1 MRVIFII
8 SALLLSMTTVTSGR
22 EREDLLQKEYAKP
35 GVAESFKPGGEW
47 FPYPDYS
54 DRKAWESILYEVDR
68 KPLVERAEQALD
80 YKWQA
85 FTASS
90 YLEYERSG
98 DRSEMESYFYG
109 NRRAIQALV
118 VGELLEGK
126 GRFIPQLI
134 NGLWFSC
141 QQFSW
146 VLSAHQNRQRSK
158 RSLPDD
164 REHFIDHGS
173 ASYGAAVAIAYHFF
187 HEEFDKVDPSI
198 SYAIRAAI
206 KKHILDPYL
215 DPEELEANRWL
226 ALAEHN
232 PDGLVNNWTPW
243 CNSDVMLAY
252 LLVEEDPDRLRKAVH
267 QSVRS
272 VEEFLEYTTTD
283 GACEEGPAYWAQ
295 AAGRLYDYLQIMY
308 DASGGKFDVLKTD
321 RIKESGEF
329 ICRAWV
335 GDGYVVNFADASARN
350 GINVDLVW
358 AYAEAAGSLEMK
370 SLAHY
375 FMGNDRHR
383 RFYVPRVPTDELYRG
398 LHAIRGRKKMRE
410 EVSRL
415 NDSAEYSET
424 KSGLVKAIPVGTWYP
439 QTELAYM
446 RNGNDWFLAAK
457 GGHNNESHNHNDVG
471 TCVLYIRKIP
481 VLVDAGVGVY
491 TRQTFSSE
499 RYTLWPMNS
508 PYHNLLSPNGGEQ
521 PDGRKYRS
529 ADCVCEL
536 EKGTFSVRLD
546 KAYSAEASLKSL
558 VRSYKLFPSPTSEKP
573 LVSKCG
579 NLYVPGENMLVDQA
593 RPALTITDTWSLSE
607 RKTSDVEHL
616 MVKADVVLPGEE
628 YDGYKVRRGELLL
641 LCDKGLVVK
650 VTYSSSLK
658 ASCEKIELSDKRLR
672 YAWGDALTRIS
683 LTSAPDAPLKGTYK
697 IVLTEFK

>member
-1 MRVIFII
+1 MKII
-8 SALLLSMTTVTSGR
+8 LFVFALILSMPIITGR
-22 EREDLLQKEYAKP
+22 ERENILQKEFAKP

-47 FPYPDYS
+47 FPYPAYA
-54 DRKAWESILYEVDR
+54 DRTAWESIIYEADK
-68 KPLVERAEQALD
+68 KPLIERAEKALD

-146 VLSAHQNRQRSK
+146 VLSAHQNRQRSA

-198 SYAIRAAI
+198 SYTIRAAI
-206 KKHILDPYL
+206 RKHILDPYM
-215 DPEELEANRWL
+215 DPMELEANRWL
-226 ALAEHN
+226 ALAQN
-232 PDGLVNNWTPW
+232 NTDGFVNNWTPW

-252 LLVEEDPDRLRKAVH
+252 LLVEEDDDRLRMAVH

-283 GACEEGPAYWAQ
+283 GACEEGPAYWSQ

-308 DASGGKFDVLKTD
+308 DASGGMFDLLKND
-321 RIKESGEF
+321 RIKESGEY
-329 ICRAWV
+329 ICRAWI

-350 GINVDLVW
+350 GINVNLVW
-358 AYAEAAGSLEMK
+358 SYAEAVGSAEMK
-370 SLAHY
+370 SFAHY
-375 FMGNDRHR
+375 LMGNDKHG
-383 RFYVPRVPTDELYRG
+383 RFYVPHIPTDELYRG
-398 LHAIRGRKKMRE
+398 LHAIRNRRKMRD

-415 NDSAEYSET
+415 NGSAEYYEA
-424 KSGLVKAIPVGTWYP
+424 KSRLIKDIPVGTWYP

-446 RNGNDWFLAAK
+446 RNNAEWFFAAK
-457 GGHNNESHNHNDVG
+457 GGHNNESHNHNDIG
-471 TCVLYIRKIP
+471 TCVLFIRNIP

-491 TRQTFSSE
+491 KRQTFSHE

-508 PYHNLLSPNGGEQ
+508 PYHNLLSPNDGMQ
-521 PDGRKYRS
+521 PHGKEYRS
-529 ADCVCEL
+529 ENCNCAI
-536 EKGTFSVRLD
+536 EKGTFSVQLN
-546 KAYSAEASLKSL
+546 KAYSEEAALNSL
-558 VRSYKLFPSPTSEKP
+558 VRSYKLFPAPTSVKP
-573 LVSKCG
+573 LVSRCG
-579 NLYVPGENMLVDQA
+579 NFYVPSENMLGCHA
-593 RPALTITDTWSLSE
+593 RPSLTITDAWSLSE
-607 RKTSDVEHL
+607 RKRSDVEHL
-616 MVKADVVLPGEE
+616 LVKADVVLPGEIH
-628 YDGYKVRRGELLL
+628 DGYKVRQGELLL

-650 VTYSSSLK
+650 VTYPSSLR
-658 ASCEKIELSDKRLR
+658 ASYERIELDDNRLK
-672 YAWGDALTRIS
+672 YAWGDMLTRVS
-683 LTSAPDAPLKGTYK
+683 LTSASDAPLKGIYK
-697 IVLTEFK
+697 IVLTEFD

>member
-1 MRVIFII
+1 MMKHLSIVLFLVI
-8 SALLLSMTTVTSGR
+8 STTMMSGR
-22 EREDLLQKEYAKP
+22 ERQNVLQNEFAKP

-47 FPYPDYS
+47 FPYPAYD
-54 DRKAWESILYEVDR
+54 DRKAWESILYEAD
-68 KPLVERAEQALD
+68 KAPLIELAEQALD
-80 YKWQA
+80 YRWQA

-109 NRRAIQALV
+109 NRKAIQALV

-146 VLSAHQNRQRSK
+146 VLSAHQNRQRSA

-187 HEEFDKVDPSI
+187 HQEFDKVDPSI

-206 KKHILDPYL
+206 KKHILDPYM
-215 DPEELEANRWL
+215 DPAELEANRWL
-226 ALAEHN
+226 ALAERN
-232 PDGLVNNWTPW
+232 PDGFVNNWTPW

-252 LLVEEDPDRLRKAVH
+252 LLVEEDSDRLRKAVH

-283 GACEEGPAYWAQ
+283 GACEEGPAYWSQ

-308 DASGGKFDVLKTD
+308 DASGGKFDILRTD

-329 ICRAWV
+329 ISRAWV

-350 GINVDLVW
+350 GINVNLVW
-358 AYAEAAGSLEMK
+358 SYAEAVGSSEMK
-370 SLAHY
+370 SLAYY
-375 FMGNDRHR
+375 FMGNEKQQ
-383 RFYVPRVPTDELYRG
+383 RFYVPRIPTDELYRA
-398 LHAIRGRKKMRE
+398 LHAIRDRKKMRD

-415 NDSAEYSET
+415 NASSDYSQT
-424 KSGLVKAIPVGTWYP
+424 KASLLKDIPVGTWYP

-446 RNGNDWFLAAK
+446 RNSADWFFAAK
-457 GGHNNESHNHNDVG
+457 GGHNNESHNHNDIG
-471 TCVLYIRKIP
+471 TCVLYIRNIP
-481 VLVDAGVGVY
+481 VLIDAGVGVY
-491 TRQTFSSE
+491 RRQTFSHE

-508 PYHNLLSPNGGEQ
+508 PYHNLLAPNDGAQ
-521 PDGRKYRS
+521 PHGRQYS
-529 ADCVCEL
+529 SEDCRCEL
-536 EKGTFSVRLD
+536 EKGTFSVQLNQ
-546 KAYSAEASLKSL
+546 AYSQETALKSL
-558 VRSYKLFPSPTSEKP
+558 VRSYKLLPASTANRP

-579 NLYVPGENMLVDQA
+579 NFYVPSGNLLVGRA
-593 RPALTITDTWSLSE
+593 KPSLMITDTWSLSE
-607 RKTSDVEHL
+607 RKASDVEHL
-616 MVKADVVLPGEE
+616 LVKAEVVLPGEM
-628 YDGYKVRRGELLL
+628 YNDYKVRNGELLL

-658 ASCEKIELSDKRLR
+658 ASYEKIELSDKRLR
-672 YAWGDALTRIS
+672 YAWGDTLARIS
-683 LTSAPDAPLKGTYK
+683 LTSASDAPLKGTYK